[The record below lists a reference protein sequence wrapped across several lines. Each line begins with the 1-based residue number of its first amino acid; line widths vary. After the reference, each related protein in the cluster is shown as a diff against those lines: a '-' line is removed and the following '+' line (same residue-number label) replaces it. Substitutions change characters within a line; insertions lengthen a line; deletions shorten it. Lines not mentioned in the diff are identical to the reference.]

1 MKKIT
6 IALLFLISS
15 IIPAQSK
22 PGNVN
27 ITSRTNVNP
36 VFIENSKNTIKTIG
50 VDIAPD
56 KTNKILNEVIFQT
69 GNKFT
74 ANSLKSVKVFLVK
87 GKSDSLL
94 VETVKFT
101 GLNTIIKFK
110 HTFNTGVNS
119 LKIAIEINKNTSLD
133 SLLKIK
139 CPFIKIS
146 NRKYIIDD
154 KFTDFRVGR
163 IVRKPGDDNVKCYR
177 IPGLVTTNNGTLL
190 AVYDIRRNS
199 SKDLP
204 GDIDVGLSRST
215 DKGETWQPMKVII
228 DMGAPHDQNG
238 AGDPSI
244 LVDKQ
249 TGTIWVAALWSHGN
263 RSWYG
268 SKPGLTPDETGQLVL
283 VKSTD
288 DGLTWSQPESIT
300 PKTKNPVWNLFF
312 QGPGNGI
319 SLSDGTLLFPA
330 QFLDSLRMP
339 HSTIIFSTDHGLNW
353 KTGTGAKPNTT
364 ESQVVELENGN
375 LMLNMRDNR
384 GGSRS
389 VAITT
394 DMGKNW
400 MEHSTSRSALVEP
413 VCMASFIR
421 VFNRIP
427 GTRYPLLAFSNPNSP
442 INRDSISIKF
452 SLNDGDTWNRIRP
465 ILIDERECYGYSC
478 LTVIDD
484 KYLGLLYEGEGEIY
498 FVKIQLPKE
507 VLKVNIND
515 FDGGSG
521 IERIKKSK

>member
-6 IALLFLISS
+6 IAILFLISS

-27 ITSRTNVNP
+27 ITARTNVNP
-36 VFIENSKNTIKTIG
+36 VFIENSKNIIRIIG

-56 KTNKILNEVIFQT
+56 KTNKVLNEVLFQT

-94 VETVKFT
+94 VETDKFA

-110 HTFNTGVNS
+110 HLLGTGS
-119 LKIAIEINKNTSLD
+119 SSFKIAVEIKENTPLD
-133 SLLKIK
+133 SLLMFNCASVKINNK
-139 CPFIKIS
+139 
-146 NRKYIIDD
+146 KYSLEGE
-154 KFTDFRVGR
+154 FSGFRVGR

-190 AVYDIRRNS
+190 AVYDIRRKN

-215 DKGETWQPMKVII
+215 DKGQTWQPMKVIM
-228 DMGAPHDQNG
+228 DMGEPHDQNG
-238 AGDPSI
+238 VGDPSI

-249 TGTIWVAALWSHGN
+249 TGAIWVAALWSHGN
-263 RSWYG
+263 KSWYG

-300 PKTKNPVWNLFF
+300 PKTKNPKWNLFF

-319 SLSDGTLLFPA
+319 SLSNGTLVFPA

-339 HSTIIFSTDHGLNW
+339 HSTILYSTDHGLNW

-364 ESQVVELENGN
+364 ESQVVELQNGN

-389 VAITT
+389 VAVTT
-394 DMGKNW
+394 DMGIRW
-400 MEHSTSRSALVEP
+400 IEHPTSRSALVEP

-421 VFNRIP
+421 VFDRMP
-427 GTRYPLLAFSNPNSP
+427 GTRYPLLAFSNPDSP
-442 INRDSISIKF
+442 VNRDSISIKF
-452 SLNDGDTWNRIRP
+452 SLNDGDSWNQIRP

-484 KYLGLLYEGEGEIY
+484 KNLGLLYEGEGEIY
-498 FVKIQLPKE
+498 FVKIKLPKE